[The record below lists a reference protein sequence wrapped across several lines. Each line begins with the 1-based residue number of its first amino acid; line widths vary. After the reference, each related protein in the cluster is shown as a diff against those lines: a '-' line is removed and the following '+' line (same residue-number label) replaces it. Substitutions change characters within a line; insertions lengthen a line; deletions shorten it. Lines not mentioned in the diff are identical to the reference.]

1 MSRHERWES
10 RDRTYSNWHRYACAD
25 SSAMIDVDG
34 LDYCQRCRMP
44 LLLVEA
50 ARDCG
55 QQKPTIVLEKL
66 AAAANV
72 MAVCV
77 LWTPSAAWSALPPHC
92 DCQRLRHSRTDCDH
106 GIASFRARRVYPNP
120 SGWMPWTPAECAA
133 WIDRIHQ
140 NHERDQCQF
149 AFGAA

>member
-1 MSRHERWES
+1 MSRHERWEG

-25 SSAMIDVDG
+25 YSTMIDVDG

-72 MAVCV
+72 TAWCV
-77 LWTPSAAWSALPPHC
+77 LWTPSSAWTPEPPHC
-92 DCQRLRHSRTDCDH
+92 DCQRSRRKAADCDH
-106 GIASFRARRVYPNP
+106 GVAAMRIRRVYPNP
-120 SGWMPWTPAECAA
+120 SGYIQVKPAEVAA
-133 WIDRIHQ
+133 WIDRIHDS
-140 NHERDQCQF
+140 HERDQCQF
-149 AFGAA
+149 AFTAA

>member
-10 RDRTYSNWHRYACAD
+10 RDRTYSIWHRYACAD
-25 SSAMIDVDG
+25 YSVMIDVDG

-55 QQKPTIVLEKL
+55 QEKPTIVLEKL

-72 MAVCV
+72 TAWCV
-77 LWTPSAAWSALPPHC
+77 LWSPSAEWNPVPPHC
-92 DCQRLRHSRTDCDH
+92 ECQRTRRKVPGCGH
-106 GIASFRARRVYPNP
+106 GIKSMRIRRVYPNA
-120 SGWMPWTPAECAA
+120 SGYVQVTPQDVGG
-133 WIDRIHQ
+133 WIDRIHES
-140 NHERDQCQF
+140 HERDQCQF